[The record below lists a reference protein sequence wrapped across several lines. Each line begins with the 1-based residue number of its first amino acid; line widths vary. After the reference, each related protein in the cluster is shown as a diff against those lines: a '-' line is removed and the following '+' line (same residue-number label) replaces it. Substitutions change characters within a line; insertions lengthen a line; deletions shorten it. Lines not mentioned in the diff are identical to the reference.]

1 MFLPQEGQRLMVNF
15 VDYPTVSRPT
25 GEYDSPVHTLG
36 VQGTLT
42 ASCALPQNG
51 LPTWHYHN
59 DY

>member
-1 MFLPQEGQRLMVNF
+1 MVNF